1 MRETVGPRRS
11 SMRKGRTRGQQRE
24 SGQAF
29 LWLSGLLSLA
39 AYALG
44 VGARYWRV

>member
-1 MRETVGPRRS
+1 MRRGT
-11 SMRKGRTRGQQRE
+11 TRGQRRN
-24 SGQAF
+24 GQAF
-29 LWLSGLLSLA
+29 LWLSGLCSLA